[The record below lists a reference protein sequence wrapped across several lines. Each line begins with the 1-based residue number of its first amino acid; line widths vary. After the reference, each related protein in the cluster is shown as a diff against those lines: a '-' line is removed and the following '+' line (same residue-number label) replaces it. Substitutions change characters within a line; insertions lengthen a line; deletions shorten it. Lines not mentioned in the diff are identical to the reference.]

1 MKTIPRSTLT
11 FEVIVCVTSV
21 ALGGCQKRLDLVDT
35 LGTAIGGQQLSI
47 WDHDARELA
56 PIIVVASVEGNEVIA
71 KHVEAARYQGVYLDL
86 HAVRCRRENS
96 LKGGLTE
103 PELRFFYFADGRYR
117 DSKPN
122 QWYKRLFQ
130 AEPGS
135 RYLFFLTRE
144 RGVLRS
150 IGDVGDYSI
159 LVSTGAHPGAPGRN
173 VDIGTSISE
182 ILLTPGNSADLNLM
196 AKKVS
201 EYRRIADTWGSRP
214 LTVRL
219 LRRLTELPEPIRS
232 QACGELV
239 VSYRGQ
245 DDCLQAM
252 AQDANESSENR
263 QEALRE
269 MEKQGAFRQR
279 LLASLN
285 DPATL
290 AYLDWAGDSR
300 HRIRE
305 ELETILLGTDVALR
319 ERACTA
325 LRRYYPYDA
334 EPECSGTR
342 GKQRGK
348 QGQPELSDF
357 STGAACDG
365 GGTHFLKKRV
375 SLN

>member
-1 MKTIPRSTLT
+1 
-11 FEVIVCVTSV
+11 
-21 ALGGCQKRLDLVDT
+21 
-35 LGTAIGGQQLSI
+35 
-47 WDHDARELA
+47 
-56 PIIVVASVEGNEVIA
+56 
-71 KHVEAARYQGVYLDL
+71 
-86 HAVRCRRENS
+86 
-96 LKGGLTE
+96 
-103 PELRFFYFADGRYR
+103 
-117 DSKPN
+117 
-122 QWYKRLFQ
+122 
-130 AEPGS
+130 
-135 RYLFFLTRE
+135 
-144 RGVLRS
+144 
-150 IGDVGDYSI
+150 
-159 LVSTGAHPGAPGRN
+159 